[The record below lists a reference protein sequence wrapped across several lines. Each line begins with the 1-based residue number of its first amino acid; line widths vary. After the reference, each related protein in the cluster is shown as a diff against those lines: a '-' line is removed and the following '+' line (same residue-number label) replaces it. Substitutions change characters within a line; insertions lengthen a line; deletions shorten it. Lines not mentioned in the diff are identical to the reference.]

1 MFMTEDQKKYYAAMK
16 KMGKKKPVKAI
27 PRPRVWSLANVERFE
42 NYHEISLTPLLLI
55 LSCSVATTGHRVRD
69 CDQQEV
75 RHDHHDLHR
84 AEHAHHDAGPLR
96 PVRDVG
102 VRPREPQHGL
112 HLHLH
117 HRVLPQDIRPASPL
131 LQRALEHF

>member
-1 MFMTEDQKKYYAAMK
+1 MLM
-16 KMGKKKPVKAI
+16 
-27 PRPRVWSLANVERFE
+27 
-42 NYHEISLTPLLLI
+42 
-55 LSCSVATTGHRVRD
+55 LSCLVATTGHRVRD

-75 RHDHHDLHR
+75 RHDHYDLHR
-84 AEHAHHDAGPLR
+84 AQHAHHDAGPLR

-117 HRVLPQDIRPASPL
+117 HRVLPQDIRSASPL